1 MHEVHV
7 GMLGARGV
15 GKTSLLTVMWHCFS
29 ETIGQVDL
37 QLLADL
43 ESEAKLAARL
53 ADLESFPEA
62 VKEGGVG
69 LEGDQVHTEY
79 NFELGR
85 KAKSASLRT
94 VFHDYPG
101 SYLLE
106 TAAREDRQFV
116 QELANKCAAV
126 LIPVDAP
133 AMMELD
139 GRWHKKINRPS
150 QISGILQRAYQ
161 DLKTPRLVIL
171 APVRCEKYVQ
181 GDKGDEM
188 LQTLRREYRAMLE
201 HLDCPALRERVAVV
215 VTPIQTVGAV
225 QFSRVDVEGDTPIF
239 RFKKNDYHARFKPRD
254 SEQILGYLL
263 RFLLRLH
270 MQHRPWPWPLDWIRI
285 LFDSDNH
292 LKDAITTFTKRAK
305 SASPFAILQGEPLLR
320 LE

>member
-1 MHEVHV
+1 MHEVRV

-29 ETIGQVDL
+29 ETIGRVDL

-53 ADLESFPEA
+53 ANLESFPEV
-62 VKEGGVG
+62 VKKGGVG
-69 LEGDQVHTEY
+69 LEGDQVPTEY
-79 NFELGR
+79 RFELGR
-85 KAKSASLRT
+85 KAKSPSLRT

-106 TAAREDRQFV
+106 TAAQNDRQFV
-116 QELANKCAAV
+116 QELANNCAAV
-126 LIPVDAP
+126 LIPVDTP

-139 GRWHKKINRPS
+139 GRWHKMINRPA
-150 QISGILQRAYQ
+150 QICGILQRAYQ

-171 APVRCEKYVQ
+171 APVRCEKYIQ
-181 GDKGDEM
+181 GGKGDEM
-188 LQTLRREYRAMLE
+188 LQVLRREYRALLE
-201 HLDCPALRERVAVV
+201 HLNCPALREQVAVV

-225 QFSRVDVEGDTPIF
+225 QFSRVEMEGDTPVF
-239 RFKKNDYHARFKPRD
+239 RFKKNDYHARFEPRD

-270 MQHRPWPWPLDWIRI
+270 LQHRQWPWPLDWIRT

-292 LKDAITTFTKRAK
+292 LKEAITTFARQTK
-305 SASPFAILQGEPLLR
+305 SASPFAILQGEALLQSK
-320 LE
+320 